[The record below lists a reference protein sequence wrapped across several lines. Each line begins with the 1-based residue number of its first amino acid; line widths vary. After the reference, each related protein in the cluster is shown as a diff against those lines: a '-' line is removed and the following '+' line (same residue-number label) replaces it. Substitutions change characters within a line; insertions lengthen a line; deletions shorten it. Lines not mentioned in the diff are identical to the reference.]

1 MNLALG
7 SIPASAWERV
17 GVMVP
22 YLNMLYNEAGTAQ
35 LSWNL
40 SDKEDTAVQ
49 LSMVYHGNNLS
60 GPSAIPLKAWENYFP
75 QKKNVKERKK
85 K

>member
-1 MNLALG
+1 M
-7 SIPASAWERV
+7 SAWERV

-35 LSWNL
+35 LLWNL

-60 GPSAIPLKAWENYFP
+60 GPSAIPLKAWEN
-75 QKKNVKERKK
+75 QNKNVKERKK

>member
-22 YLNMLYNEAGTAQ
+22 YLNMLYNEPGTAQ

-40 SDKEDTAVQ
+40 SDKEGTAVQ
-49 LSMVYHGNNLS
+49 LSMVYHCSNLS
-60 GPSAIPLKAWENYFP
+60 GPLAIPLKA
-75 QKKNVKERKK
+75 
-85 K
+85 

>member
-1 MNLALG
+1 M
-7 SIPASAWERV
+7 SAWERV

-35 LSWNL
+35 LLWNL
-40 SDKEDTAVQ
+40 SDKEGTAVQ

-60 GPSAIPLKAWENYFP
+60 GSSTIPLKAWENYLRRS
-75 QKKNVKERKK
+75 K
-85 K
+85 

>member
-1 MNLALG
+1 MNLALV

-22 YLNMLYNEAGTAQ
+22 YLNMLYNEPGTAQ

-40 SDKEDTAVQ
+40 SDKEDTAV
-49 LSMVYHGNNLS
+49 H
-60 GPSAIPLKAWENYFP
+60 A
-75 QKKNVKERKK
+75 
-85 K
+85 